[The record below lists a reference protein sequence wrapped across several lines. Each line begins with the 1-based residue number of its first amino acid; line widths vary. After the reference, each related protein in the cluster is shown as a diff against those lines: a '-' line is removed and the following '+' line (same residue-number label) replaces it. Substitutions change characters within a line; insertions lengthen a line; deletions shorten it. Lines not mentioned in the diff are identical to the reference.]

1 MPAVET
7 VQPNAFVTVEY
18 TLKDDEGELLDAS
31 DPSMGGAPIEYVHGY
46 GMLVPGL
53 ELGLLGL
60 RAGDTKEIEV
70 SSEDG
75 FGERDEEL
83 VMLVD
88 REDFPAEV
96 HVGDEFVAESSEGE
110 EAVMHVLEVRE
121 DGVVVDAN
129 HPLAGERLHYSV
141 TVKSIRAA
149 TQEEIEK
156 AAAELNEAE
165 EEVNPDPVPQEFVTL
180 GRKEPAD
187 KKDLN

>member
-1 MPAVET
+1 
-7 VQPNAFVTVEY
+7 
-18 TLKDDEGELLDAS
+18 
-31 DPSMGGAPIEYVHGY
+31 
-46 GMLVPGL
+46 
-53 ELGLLGL
+53 
-60 RAGDTKEIEV
+60 
-70 SSEDG
+70 
-75 FGERDEEL
+75 
-83 VMLVD
+83 MLVD

-165 EEVNPDPVPQEFVTL
+165 EEVNPDPVPQELVTL